1 MTAHQLTSM
10 FKKQLLERQAVLLDQ
25 LATLRGG
32 QKSRSEAS
40 ADHFSHPEDSTAQVN
55 TARDL
60 EFALDEHE
68 NIELADVAAALARIE
83 AGTYGHCVDCGVA
96 ISAKRLHVTPA
107 ASRCIDCQEDA
118 EKA

>member
-32 QKSRSEAS
+32 HKSRSEAS

-107 ASRCIDCQEDA
+107 ASRCIDCQEDT
-118 EKA
+118 EKV